1 MAKIEIDIPISLE
14 EFKELAAK
22 EPSAAARS
30 LDRELRHFDQHLMR
44 NKMDP
49 MTRFERQMVRE
60 YLGYKLVNS

>member
-1 MAKIEIDIPISLE
+1 MAKIEIDMPIGLE

-22 EPSAAARS
+22 NPLEAAKHIE
-30 LDRELRHFDQHLMR
+30 RELRHFDQHLMN

-60 YLGYKLVNS
+60 YIGHKLVHA